1 MLTELKTVSIFSG
14 DFMAISVSKRD
25 NLTLY
30 LFTVPGVIFFIFLFL
45 LPAFM
50 AFFYSFTDW
59 DGISHHY
66 NFVGI
71 TNFIKMFTDT
81 RVSYSL
87 KFSLGFT
94 LFFVIITNVVALAL
108 AFMLNAK
115 IKAKTFFRGIYF
127 FPAVISLVVVGLIFD
142 QIFFHVLPI
151 FGKALGIDI
160 LSRSP
165 LGNEHLAPIAVLF
178 VKIWREVP
186 VPTILFIA
194 GLQSVPK
201 DLLEAAV
208 IDGAGWFTRF
218 KNVIIPFL
226 IPVIS
231 MNIVLTVRSG
241 VMVFDVIKVMTSGGP
256 GYSTSSIGIIIYNMG
271 FYEMKFGFATSISLF
286 LFFIIGVVSIAQ
298 IRILKNKGTG
308 QL

>member
-1 MLTELKTVSIFSG
+1 
-14 DFMAISVSKRD
+14 MAISISKKD

-30 LFTVPGVIFFIFLFL
+30 LFTLPGVFLFIFLFL
-45 LPAFM
+45 VPAIM
-50 AFFYSFTDW
+50 AFYYSFTDW
-59 DGISHHY
+59 NGISSEY
-66 NFVGI
+66 NFIGI
-71 TNFIKMFTDT
+71 DNFIKMFTDR

-87 KFSLGFT
+87 KFSLNFT
-94 LFFVIITNVVALAL
+94 LFFVIITNFVALAL

-151 FGKALGIDI
+151 IGKSLGIEL

-165 LGNEHLAPIAVLF
+165 LGNKDLAPIAVFF
-178 VKIWREVP
+178 VKVWREIP

-208 IDGAGWFTRF
+208 IDGAGWFSRF
-218 KNVIIPFL
+218 KHVVIPFL

-286 LFFIIGVVSIAQ
+286 LFLIIAVISFAQ
-298 IRILKNKGTG
+298 ITILKSKGTG

>member
-1 MLTELKTVSIFSG
+1 MSVLNSKKDQLT
-14 DFMAISVSKRD
+14 M
-25 NLTLY
+25 Y
-30 LFTVPGVIFFIFLFL
+30 LFTLPGVFLFL
-45 LPAFM
+45 FLFLIPAFM

-59 DGISHHY
+59 NGISPDY
-66 NFVGI
+66 NYVGFK
-71 TNFIKMFTDT
+71 NFISMFTDK
-81 RVSYSL
+81 RVSYSM
-87 KFSLGFT
+87 KFSLYFT
-94 LFFVIITNVVALAL
+94 FFFVLVTNFIALGLAL
-108 AFMLNAK
+108 MLNAD

-142 QIFFHVLPI
+142 QIYYHVLPI
-151 FGKALGIDI
+151 FGNALNIEL

-165 LGNEHLAPIAVLF
+165 LGNKDLAPLAVF
-178 VKIWREVP
+178 YVKVWREIP

-194 GLQSVPK
+194 GLQSVPQ
-201 DLLEAAV
+201 DLVEASV

-218 KNVIIPFL
+218 KHVVIPFL

-256 GYSTSSIGIIIYNMG
+256 GYITSSIGIIIYNMG
-271 FYEMKFGFATSISLF
+271 FFEMKFGFATAISLF
-286 LFFIIGVVSIAQ
+286 LFLIIAVVSFAQ
-298 IRILKNKGTG
+298 ITILRNKGTG